1 MTQPDPRVRFLIAGV
16 QKGGTTALFAYLNGH
31 PGLDM
36 AACKEVHFFDREE
49 GVDWAQPD
57 YAAYHAA
64 FGPASDRVRG
74 EATPIYIY
82 WPQSLARIRAYNPAM
97 RLVFLFRDP
106 AERAYSHWRME
117 RGRGYDAMP
126 FGEAIRAGRARVDDP
141 AAPGHHRVFS
151 YVERGFYAA
160 QLDRVHA
167 LFPREQVLALT
178 SDALSK
184 DPDGT
189 LARVCRHIGVAP
201 PPPGQAPVRANVG
214 SDWGSVPD
222 LAADDRA
229 YLDDLY
235 REDAARFTALTG
247 LAFGKAAR

>member
-1 MTQPDPRVRFLIAGV
+1 VTRTDPRVRFLIAGV

-36 AACKEVHFFDREE
+36 AACKEVHYFDREE

-82 WPQSLARIRAYNPAM
+82 WPQSLARIRAYNPEM

-141 AAPGHHRVFS
+141 AAPGHHRV
-151 YVERGFYAA
+151 
-160 QLDRVHA
+160 HA

-178 SDALSK
+178 SDALSE

-222 LAADDRA
+222 LAAEDRA

-235 REDAARFTALTG
+235 GEDAARFSALTG
-247 LAFGKAAR
+247 LAFAKAAP